1 MIVLRLHKHV
11 FQVYSHPP
19 ILCHF
24 NDGTT
29 RVIVYASRDRFNIE
43 LQMIKKVN
51 NGDTV
56 IWVSKEQLYLTTTG
70 RFKRSFVCIFW
81 CQMFWSPNV
90 NRTFCNLSSKSV
102 SESLWIDVFGDLE
115 NEELLIQNCW
125 IFMQSHVRSLWI
137 WSRRSSRLK
146 ID

>member
-56 IWVSKEQLYLTTTG
+56 I
-70 RFKRSFVCIFW
+70 
-81 CQMFWSPNV
+81 
-90 NRTFCNLSSKSV
+90 
-102 SESLWIDVFGDLE
+102 
-115 NEELLIQNCW
+115 
-125 IFMQSHVRSLWI
+125 
-137 WSRRSSRLK
+137 
-146 ID
+146 